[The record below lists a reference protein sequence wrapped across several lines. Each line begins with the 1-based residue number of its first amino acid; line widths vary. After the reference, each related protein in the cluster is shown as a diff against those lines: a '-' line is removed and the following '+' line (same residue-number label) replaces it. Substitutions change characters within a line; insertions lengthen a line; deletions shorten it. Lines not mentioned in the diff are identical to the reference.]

1 VSFTKENLSGAKG
14 LSVLKPRHVG
24 GTGFEMRRYRT
35 DDEPANAT
43 CSRRSAEQRFY
54 DFTTAIARRPWKEPP
69 QKRQHNSRALGATEF
84 AVNFPLP
91 AKVLIFVR
99 FLHRLSCEHMKNKQ
113 KKGGGASQEKQSKV
127 TSLPRMEM
135 YAVLG
140 LELGQRI
147 FEKLEKV
154 EDSLDILA
162 AQKAREL
169 NPEKSDA
176 ETAS

>member
-1 VSFTKENLSGAKG
+1 
-14 LSVLKPRHVG
+14 
-24 GTGFEMRRYRT
+24 MRRYRT

-43 CSRRSAEQRFY
+43 IRAEARRNDY
-54 DFTTAIARRPWKEPP
+54 HDFATAIARPPWKEPP
-69 QKRQHNSRALGATEF
+69 RMRHHNSRALGATAF
-84 AVNFPLP
+84 LRNFPLP
-91 AKVLIFVR
+91 AKVRIFVR
-99 FLHRLSCEHMKNKQ
+99 FPHRLSCEHMKNKQ
-113 KKGGGASQEKQSKV
+113 KKGGGASQEKQAKV
-127 TSLPRMEM
+127 RSLPRMEM

-140 LELGQRI
+140 LELGQKI